1 MSIDTEG
8 DIMQALRTKRRDNSH
23 YPDPDL
29 VAMVR
34 AGDGSAFAAI
44 MTRYN
49 QRLYRV
55 ARGVVRDE
63 AEAEDVV
70 QEAYVRAFAGLPG
83 FRGEAGLST
92 WLTRIVLNE
101 ALGRMRRRRPTEQL
115 DVVDQEAQTGDS
127 RVIMFP
133 GVDSAPNPE
142 IAAARA
148 QVRRLL
154 EHAID
159 DLPEAFRLVF
169 VMRDIEEMSIDE
181 TAANLAI
188 RPETVKTRLHRARR
202 LLRKNLDDKLST
214 VLQDTFPFQGA
225 RCARITQA
233 VMARLGMEMGTLEDP
248 GNAERP

>member
-1 MSIDTEG
+1 
-8 DIMQALRTKRRDNSH
+8 MQTLRTKRRDVSH
-23 YPDPDL
+23 DPDSDL
-29 VAMVR
+29 VALVL
-34 AGDGSAFAAI
+34 AGDGPAFAAI

-49 QRLYRV
+49 QRLFRV

-63 AEAEDVV
+63 AEAEDVL
-70 QEAYVRAFAGLPG
+70 QEAYVRAFAALPD
-83 FRGEAGLST
+83 FRGEAGLGT

-115 DVVDQEAQTGDS
+115 DVLDQDVQTGDS
-127 RVIMFP
+127 RVVMFP
-133 GVDSAPNPE
+133 GVNAPNPE
-142 IAAARA
+142 AAAARSE
-148 QVRRLL
+148 VRRLL
-154 EHAID
+154 ERAID

-214 VLQDTFPFQGA
+214 LLRDTFPFQGA

-233 VMARLGMEMGTLEDP
+233 VMARLGLESAPADDP
-248 GNAERP
+248 ESA

>member
-1 MSIDTEG
+1 
-8 DIMQALRTKRRDNSH
+8 MQTLRTKRRDVSH
-23 YPDPDL
+23 DPDSDL
-29 VAMVR
+29 VALVL
-34 AGDGSAFAAI
+34 AGDGPAFAAI

-49 QRLYRV
+49 QRLFRV

-63 AEAEDVV
+63 AEAEDVL
-70 QEAYVRAFAGLPG
+70 QEAYVRAFAALPD
-83 FRGEAGLST
+83 FRGEAGLGT

-101 ALGRMRRRRPTEQL
+101 ALGRLRRRRPTEQL
-115 DVVDQEAQTGDS
+115 DVLDQDVQTGDS
-127 RVIMFP
+127 RVVMFP
-133 GVDSAPNPE
+133 GVNAPNPE
-142 IAAARA
+142 AAAARSE
-148 QVRRLL
+148 VRRLL
-154 EHAID
+154 ERAID

-214 VLQDTFPFQGA
+214 VLRDTFPFQGA

-233 VMARLGMEMGTLEDP
+233 VMARLGLESAPADDP
-248 GNAERP
+248 ESA

>member
-1 MSIDTEG
+1 
-8 DIMQALRTKRRDNSH
+8 MQTLRTKRRDVSH
-23 YPDPDL
+23 DPDSDL
-29 VAMVR
+29 VALVL
-34 AGDGSAFAAI
+34 AGDGPAFAAI

-49 QRLYRV
+49 QRLFRV

-63 AEAEDVV
+63 AEAEDVL
-70 QEAYVRAFAGLPG
+70 QEAYVRAFAALPD
-83 FRGEAGLST
+83 FRGEAGLGT

-115 DVVDQEAQTGDS
+115 DVLDQDLQTGDS
-127 RVIMFP
+127 RVVMFP
-133 GVDSAPNPE
+133 GVNAPNPE
-142 IAAARA
+142 AAAARSE
-148 QVRRLL
+148 VRRLL
-154 EHAID
+154 ERAID

-214 VLQDTFPFQGA
+214 VLRDTFPFQGA

-233 VMARLGMEMGTLEDP
+233 VMARLGLESAPADDP
-248 GNAERP
+248 ESA

>member
-1 MSIDTEG
+1 
-8 DIMQALRTKRRDNSH
+8 MQAVKAKRQDISH
-23 YPDPDL
+23 HPDPDL
-29 VAMVR
+29 VALVL
-34 AGDGSAFAAI
+34 AGDGLAFAAI

-55 ARGVVRDE
+55 AQGVVRDE
-63 AEAEDVV
+63 AEAEDVL
-70 QEAYVRAFAGLPG
+70 QEAYVRAFAALPG
-83 FRGEAGLST
+83 FRGESALGT

-115 DVVDQEAQTGDS
+115 DVLDQEAQTGDS

-133 GVDSAPNPE
+133 GVDGAPNPE
-142 IAAARA
+142 AAAARS

-169 VMRDIEEMSIDE
+169 VMRDIEEMSIEE

-214 VLQDTFPFQGA
+214 VLRDTFPFQGA

-233 VMARLGMEMGTLEDP
+233 VLARLGMETGTPADP
-248 GNAERP
+248 GNAESP

>member
-1 MSIDTEG
+1 
-8 DIMQALRTKRRDNSH
+8 MQTLRTKRRDVSH
-23 YPDPDL
+23 DPDSDL
-29 VAMVR
+29 VALVL
-34 AGDGSAFAAI
+34 AGDGPAFAAI

-49 QRLYRV
+49 QRLFRV

-63 AEAEDVV
+63 AEAEDVL
-70 QEAYVRAFAGLPG
+70 QEAYVRAFAALPD
-83 FRGEAGLST
+83 FRGEAGLGT

-115 DVVDQEAQTGDS
+115 DVLDQDVQTGDS
-127 RVIMFP
+127 RVVMFP
-133 GVDSAPNPE
+133 GVNAPNPE
-142 IAAARA
+142 AAAARSE
-148 QVRRLL
+148 VRRLL
-154 EHAID
+154 ERAID

-214 VLQDTFPFQGA
+214 VLRDTFPFQGA

-233 VMARLGMEMGTLEDP
+233 VMARLGLESAPADDP
-248 GNAERP
+248 ESE

>member
-1 MSIDTEG
+1 
-8 DIMQALRTKRRDNSH
+8 MQTLRTKRRDVSH
-23 YPDPDL
+23 DPDSDL
-29 VAMVR
+29 VALVL
-34 AGDGSAFAAI
+34 AGDGPAFAAI

-49 QRLYRV
+49 QRLFRV

-63 AEAEDVV
+63 AEAEDVL
-70 QEAYVRAFAGLPG
+70 QEAYVRAFAALPD
-83 FRGEAGLST
+83 FRGEAGLGT

-115 DVVDQEAQTGDS
+115 DVLDQDVQTGDS
-127 RVIMFP
+127 RVVMFP
-133 GVDSAPNPE
+133 GVNAPNPE
-142 IAAARA
+142 AAAARSE
-148 QVRRLL
+148 VRRLL
-154 EHAID
+154 ERAID

-214 VLQDTFPFQGA
+214 VLRDTFPFQGA

-233 VMARLGMEMGTLEDP
+233 VMARLGLESAPADDP
-248 GNAERP
+248 ESA

>member
-1 MSIDTEG
+1 
-8 DIMQALRTKRRDNSH
+8 MQTLRTKRRDVSH
-23 YPDPDL
+23 DPDSDL
-29 VAMVR
+29 VALVL
-34 AGDGSAFAAI
+34 AGDGPAVAAI

-49 QRLYRV
+49 QRLFRV

-63 AEAEDVV
+63 AEAEDVL
-70 QEAYVRAFAGLPG
+70 QEAYVRAFAALPD
-83 FRGEAGLST
+83 FRGEAGLGT

-101 ALGRMRRRRPTEQL
+101 ALGRTRRRRPTEQL
-115 DVVDQEAQTGDS
+115 DVLDQDLQTGDS
-127 RVIMFP
+127 RVVMFP
-133 GVDSAPNPE
+133 GVNAPNPE
-142 IAAARA
+142 AAAARSE
-148 QVRRLL
+148 VRRLL
-154 EHAID
+154 ERAID

-214 VLQDTFPFQGA
+214 LLRDTFPFQGA

-233 VMARLGMEMGTLEDP
+233 VMARLGLESAPADDP
-248 GNAERP
+248 ESA